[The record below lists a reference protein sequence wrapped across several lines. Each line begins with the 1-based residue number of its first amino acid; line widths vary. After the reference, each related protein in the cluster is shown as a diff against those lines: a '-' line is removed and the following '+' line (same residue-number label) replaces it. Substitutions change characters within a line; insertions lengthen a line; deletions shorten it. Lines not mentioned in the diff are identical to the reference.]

1 MILDGVLPLDYNYTD
16 IPLLSGTFLNATHIQ
31 DSNITTQIL
40 ILIFSLLSSYIAFNT
55 LQSLLTLQRTNA
67 ENSKQIFPEK
77 ELCGHSPNFHIH
89 ESVSDLNILMID
101 LPILLQGN
109 MWTDPGNI

>member
-40 ILIFSLLSSYIAFNT
+40 MIIFSLLT
-55 LQSLLTLQRTNA
+55 
-67 ENSKQIFPEK
+67 
-77 ELCGHSPNFHIH
+77 
-89 ESVSDLNILMID
+89 
-101 LPILLQGN
+101 
-109 MWTDPGNI
+109 